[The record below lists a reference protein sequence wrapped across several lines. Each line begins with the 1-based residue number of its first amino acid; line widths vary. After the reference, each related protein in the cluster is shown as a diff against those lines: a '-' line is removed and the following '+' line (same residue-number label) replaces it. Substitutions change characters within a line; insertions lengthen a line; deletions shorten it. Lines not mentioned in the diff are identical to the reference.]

1 MFVQRRPSRRRLA
14 LVDPLVA
21 DAEARDYAP
30 PRQGRVERL
39 AVGLPADNDVA
50 GTGLGD
56 GIDQGRFLGG
66 GGNKGEARR
75 RGEDGLTAT
84 IFGFRY
90 END

>member
-1 MFVQRRPSRRRLA
+1 M
-14 LVDPLVA
+14 A
-21 DAEARDYAP
+21 DAEARDDTP
-30 PRQGRVERL
+30 PRQGRVERF

-50 GTGLGD
+50 RTGLGD
-56 GIDQGRFLGG
+56 RVDQGRFLGG

-75 RGEDGLTAT
+75 RGENGLTAT